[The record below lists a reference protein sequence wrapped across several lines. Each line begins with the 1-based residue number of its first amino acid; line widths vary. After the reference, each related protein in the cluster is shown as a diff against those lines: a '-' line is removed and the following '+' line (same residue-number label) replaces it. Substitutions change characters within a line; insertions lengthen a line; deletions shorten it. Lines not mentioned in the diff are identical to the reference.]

1 MYSSYYQAHISP
13 AMCWFVTAALKSYE
27 HLLFDRTIDVPN
39 SVFEFFVAPSVEPW
53 FLEIMAY
60 MQEQGYVSDLKK
72 LPNRL
77 MDPNATL

>member
-1 MYSSYYQAHISP
+1 
-13 AMCWFVTAALKSYE
+13 MCWFVTSALKSYE

-39 SVFEFFVAPSVEPW
+39 SIFEFFVAPSVEPY

-72 LPNRL
+72 MPNRL
-77 MDPNATL
+77 ESDSSLL

>member
-1 MYSSYYQAHISP
+1 MFSSYYQAHINPS
-13 AMCWFVTAALKSYE
+13 MCWFVTAALKSYE

-39 SVFEFFVAPSVEPW
+39 SIFEFFVTPSVEPW

-60 MQEQGYVSDLKK
+60 MEEQGHVSGLIQ

-77 MDPNATL
+77 IDPNSKL